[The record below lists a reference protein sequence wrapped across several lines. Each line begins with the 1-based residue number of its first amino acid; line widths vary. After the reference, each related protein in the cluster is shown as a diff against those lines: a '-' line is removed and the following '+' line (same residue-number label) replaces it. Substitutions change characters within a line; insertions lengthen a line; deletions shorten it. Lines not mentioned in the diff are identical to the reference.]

1 MKPPAL
7 PGVISL
13 KAAIYIALTLLLSF
27 GLACP
32 MAYGQYVHTSGEQ
45 IVDARGREIHLR
57 GINLGNWMLPEGY
70 MWQLGGHVQSA
81 REIEGLVTELIGP
94 TRDREFWRTWR
105 DTYITH
111 DDVQLIH
118 QAGFNSIRIPLHYK
132 LFASNDAEGFQ
143 LLDRLVQWSKAE
155 GIYLVLDMHAAPG
168 GQTGTNIDDSSGYP
182 WLFSDPEAQQ
192 QFLDTWQRIARR
204 YRNEPTIL
212 GYDLLNEPIPN
223 YPSLMVL
230 NPLLEPLYKRVSG
243 VIRKYDK
250 HHILILGGAQW
261 DNNFDVFGPPFDP
274 NTIYE
279 WHRYK
284 VVTPDQN
291 VVQRYVD
298 FRQKYHVPVW
308 LGESGEHNDD
318 WIAAFRTVLEK
329 NDIGWAFWPYKK
341 MGSTSTVETIAPPEG
356 WSRIVEYSKL
366 LDGAGLTRERLL
378 QRPDQALIDRAF
390 TSLLQNIQ
398 LSHCA
403 TNLGY
408 IHALIPSSA
417 LGMKQHE
424 N

>member
-1 MKPPAL
+1 
-7 PGVISL
+7 
-13 KAAIYIALTLLLSF
+13 
-27 GLACP
+27 
-32 MAYGQYVHTSGEQ
+32 
-45 IVDARGREIHLR
+45 
-57 GINLGNWMLPEGY
+57 
-70 MWQLGGHVQSA
+70 
-81 REIEGLVTELIGP
+81 
-94 TRDREFWRTWR
+94 
-105 DTYITH
+105 
-111 DDVQLIH
+111 
-118 QAGFNSIRIPLHYK
+118 
-132 LFASNDAEGFQ
+132 
-143 LLDRLVQWSKAE
+143 
-155 GIYLVLDMHAAPG
+155 
-168 GQTGTNIDDSSGYP
+168 
-182 WLFSDPEAQQ
+182 
-192 QFLDTWQRIARR
+192 
-204 YRNEPTIL
+204 
-212 GYDLLNEPIPN
+212 
-223 YPSLMVL
+223 
-230 NPLLEPLYKRVSG
+230 
-243 VIRKYDK
+243 
-250 HHILILGGAQW
+250 
-261 DNNFDVFGPPFDP
+261 
-274 NTIYE
+274 
-279 WHRYK
+279 

-408 IHALIPSSA
+408 SSA